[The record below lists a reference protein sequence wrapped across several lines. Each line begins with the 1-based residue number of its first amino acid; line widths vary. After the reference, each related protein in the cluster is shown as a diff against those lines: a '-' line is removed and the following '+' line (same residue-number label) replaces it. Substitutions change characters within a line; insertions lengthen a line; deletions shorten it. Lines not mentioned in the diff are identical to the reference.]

1 MAEKK
6 LTLTTQILIALG
18 AGVGFGLVVNMFAM
32 TTVDGNTLPID
43 NAVARFIHE
52 YVTTGLF
59 DAIGQIFV
67 RALKM
72 LVVPIVFVSLVCGV
86 CSLKDIRK
94 LGRVGGWTLLFYVV
108 TTAFAITIALILA
121 NLVNPGVGFELSSP
135 LKFDP
140 GETASLK
147 EVFVN
152 LISANP
158 VQSMAEGNML
168 QIITFAIL
176 FGLAV
181 VQIGDRG
188 QRIIELFDD
197 ANEVFMRFIMI
208 LMLLAPFGVFCL
220 IAKVFATQ
228 GFSAF
233 EPLIKYAFVVLLAL
247 VAHVALVYTSILK
260 FVGGLSPVT
269 FFRKMEDPLMFA
281 FSTASSNATL
291 PVTLETCE
299 HKLGVDNSIA
309 SFTVP
314 LGATVNMDGT
324 AIMQGCAT
332 VFIAQAYG
340 IDLSLVDYMMVI
352 LTATLASIGT
362 AGVPGVG
369 LIMLSMVLN
378 QVGLPVEGIGYILG
392 IDRIL
397 DMCRTAVNI
406 CGDAAVT
413 CVVAKKEGGFN
424 EQVFN
429 GREVDA
435 SEFISHNKK

>member
-1 MAEKK
+1 MAGKK
-6 LTLTTQILIALG
+6 FSLTMQIMVALVAGIVVGLIINAT
-18 AGVGFGLVVNMFAM
+18 AM
-32 TTVDGNTLPID
+32 TVVDGKIVPID
-43 NAVARFIHE
+43 SSIARFIDE
-52 YVTTGLF
+52 YINNGLF

-94 LGRVGGWTLLFYVV
+94 LGRVGGWTMLLYLL
-108 TTAFAITIALILA
+108 TTALAISIALFLA
-121 NLVNPGVGFELSSP
+121 NIIDPGQGFDLSSQA
-135 LKFDP
+135 KFDP
-140 GETASLK
+140 GTPATLK
-147 EVFVN
+147 DVFID
-152 LISANP
+152 LISPNP
-158 VQSMAEGNML
+158 IKSMVEGNML

-181 VQIGDRG
+181 VKLGERG
-188 QRIIELFDD
+188 QRVIQLFDD
-197 ANEVFMRFIMI
+197 TNEIFMRLIMI
-208 LMLLAPFGVFCL
+208 LMLLAPYGVFCL

-233 EPLIKYAFVVLLAL
+233 EPLLKYAGVVLLAL
-247 VAHVALVYTSILK
+247 AVHVAITYGGMLRFI
-260 FVGGLSPVT
+260 GGLNPLT
-269 FFRKMEDPLMFA
+269 FFRKMEDPVVFA

-291 PVTLETCE
+291 PITLETCE
-299 HKLGVDNSIA
+299 YKLGADNSIA

-314 LGATVNMDGT
+314 LGATINMDGT

-340 IDLSLVDYMMVI
+340 IDLSFTDYLMVI

-369 LIMLSMVLN
+369 LVMLSMVLD

-413 CVVAKKEGGFN
+413 CVVAKKEGNLN
-424 EQVFN
+424 EAVFN

-435 SEFISHNKK
+435 GEMIS